1 MMTDQCLQSFLSRR
15 QLPQSGCKV
24 ENFAAPHQYFTLRVE
39 HKHFI
44 NNYFYTVTR
53 LITSVCRC
61 FKYKWSC
68 FLYMVLV
75 VEEFALYKMEYFR
88 YRFVF
93 SNSLIQTVNSKNA
106 KNIRFNQQILK
117 LTLLAKISVG
127 GNAAKLVSA
136 FTDKT
141 PRCWRTGSVVCWCVV
156 SRKNKVCNFYVLLQK
171 PVSCWEMH
179 RSSSGRLFTATMV
192 SASCLDTTE
201 LKSCTGAARA
211 SKMLFVV

>member
-15 QLPQSGCKV
+15 QLPRSGCKV

-44 NNYFYTVTR
+44 NNYFYPVTR
-53 LITSVCRC
+53 LITSVYRC

-75 VEEFALYKMEYFR
+75 VEEFALYDMEYFR

-117 LTLLAKISVG
+117 LATQQNSSRLSLTKHPDVEEPVQS
-127 GNAAKLVSA
+127 SA
-136 FTDKT
+136 
-141 PRCWRTGSVVCWCVV
+141 G
-156 SRKNKVCNFYVLLQK
+156 VLLVVKTRFVIFMFCCRNQFPAGK
-171 PVSCWEMH
+171 CTDRRVA
-179 RSSSGRLFTATMV
+179 G
-192 SASCLDTTE
+192 CLQQRWFLQAVWIPQSWSHAQE
-201 LKSCTGAARA
+201 QHVQVRCFL
-211 SKMLFVV
+211 